1 MNFTFSS
8 HSLYR
13 IGEVEMNKDE
23 IVDLWK
29 NNKFVQY
36 YSSNGVSNNGFE
48 CKICHPPINFEEAAQ
63 QTLTEFGKLMG
74 DLNKQNL
81 QVTYDRQFK
90 VLYII
95 RGISSCGKTSLAQ
108 SLGFPYFE
116 ADQYFTNE
124 KGEYKFDA
132 TKLAKA
138 HNYCKA
144 NVEDAMIRGDPRI
157 IQSNTNTRISEIQPY
172 LDLAAKYNY
181 KVFSL
186 ILEKRH
192 HGVNQ
197 HGLKNEKLIQMAER
211 LHSNIKLI

>member
-1 MNFTFSS
+1 MFPSPAHIKTHHVLTN
-8 HSLYR
+8 LD
-13 IGEVEMNKDE
+13 GQG
-23 IVDLWK
+23 IVNSPIVSVCKEQATKIQLVVVDPKIDINDLR
-29 NNKFVQY
+29 
-36 YSSNGVSNNGFE
+36 
-48 CKICHPPINFEEAAQ
+48 Q
-63 QTLTEFGKLMG
+63 QTLTDFGELMG
-74 DLNKQNL
+74 DLNKQDL

-116 ADQYFTNE
+116 ADQYFINE

-144 NVEDAMIRGDPRI
+144 NVEDAMIRGESRI
-157 IQSNTNTRISEIQPY
+157 IQSNTNIRISEIQPY